1 MAVDWSIEW
10 FTSTVWILGVTVAAG
25 LACWLIVWLLAR
37 STAWGRQF
45 ARLAFPYFSPR
56 GPQGWRPLVVLLL
69 LLLLTIASVRLTVLF
84 SYVNNDLFT
93 ALQQLDPSG
102 FLRAVLVFLALA
114 AVWVVNSLL
123 AFYVQQWL

>member
-1 MAVDWSIEW
+1 MAVDWSTEW
-10 FTSTVWILGVTVAAG
+10 FTSTVWILGVTSPPAFG
-25 LACWLIVWLLAR
+25 CWLIGWLLAR
-37 STAWGRQF
+37 STVWGRQF

-84 SYVNNDLFT
+84 SYVNNGLFT

-102 FLRAVLVFLALA
+102 FA
-114 AVWVVNSLL
+114 ARHR
-123 AFYVQQWL
+123 